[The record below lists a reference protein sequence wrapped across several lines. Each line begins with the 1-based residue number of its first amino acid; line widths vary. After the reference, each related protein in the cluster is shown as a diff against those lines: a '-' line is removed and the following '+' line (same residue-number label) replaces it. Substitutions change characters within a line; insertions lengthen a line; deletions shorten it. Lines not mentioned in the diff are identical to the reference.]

1 MNETMTMAVE
11 SLWRGAVGVIP
22 LAVIA
27 LVVVRAFPCRPA
39 TKHFVWATVLAWALV
54 APLLPNPPRS
64 EMVAQIDEVATEPAV
79 QPHEEIPVVVEQAK
93 PKEECRPAELPRE
106 ERVSPPRLKARPVP
120 VAPESL
126 AQAGGAGGLP
136 SGEVRIPRRAPVAV
150 PAIGDRLQTL
160 RQGLVASDDA
170 ICAEELRA
178 NLELAAEMRRAEKE
192 YAKLAERRTDAFAPG
207 LASPD
212 ATEGCSFPPTT
223 LHGVNRFRSASAPDP
238 HGIHGKIAKSANA
251 IKPPQRRVELSI
263 PNFEGHEESATATWG
278 QAALNAELQNTDS
291 VALPGMIAKR
301 VASFWAIARGW
312 YAEMAVLSA
321 GVMAALPP
329 VPVEVW
335 VLGIALLLAAKL
347 MRILRCRSL
356 LRRTFAAP
364 SAVMKEV
371 HEVAG
376 ALGIRRL
383 PQTLMVDANVSPMVW
398 CGRGVRLLLPVTLWE
413 QLDADGR
420 RAVLCHELAHLKRR
434 DHWMLWVDQVA
445 GCIYW
450 WHPVVWWVR
459 RKVSEEAENSC
470 DAWVT
475 WLLPQGRRAYAEALL
490 RTTQFVQSK
499 ANAAPIAGI
508 GVVSG
513 RAERFARRI
522 RMVMTENAKPRL
534 SGAGMMMALALA
546 AAGWL
551 AAPAQSCPEDKA
563 HGQASAS
570 SGGCGTVKAA
580 GAGCGGKCAK
590 GCSKGACAHAGKVE
604 HAGQAAHGG
613 AVHAGHVAHGGPAVA
628 GVVALAGDHGEGK
641 NKQGGELE
649 ERLEKLEANLD
660 RLSEQLERLG
670 DMRGDDDSDEGAP
683 KMKRRRGPAPSAM
696 VVPAPPDG
704 GWNVPVPTPPGTPAP
719 DGGSWMSGSIR
730 AEDGPIVVRAYQLPD
745 GKLEAVTKLMVR
757 PDVPIRVRPLEG
769 RIEVQASERNHA
781 IFKGFVDLISDKK
794 QVRAYRVSPG
804 KLEDLNSLMVRSDV
818 PILVEPGREVIK
830 LHGSSLEQ
838 SVFGAFIEMIDP
850 GASVREAHGEGHGE
864 AHGDATME
872 EPTAPRAP
880 RMPREPR
887 APRAPRAPRVGM
899 HGGPC
904 GGSAEKCRE
913 MEMKLSQAIR
923 EAQEKARSGVR
934 RLEESQQRLRER
946 TNEQRKN
953 WKQKR
958 EKRADGEAAEIEEME
973 SAQAFEESVARI
985 SEVID
990 VSKINE
996 LIELLASIDVRA
1008 ALSTG
1013 EDVRSSIE
1021 EQVRTLLEQAEQ
1033 LEEQGRMID
1042 GEAQGLDARSSEMEA
1057 YAEALEAE
1065 RELISEQAAAEMADA
1080 GQAEVA
1086 QVAATDDM
1094 RLRAELLRQEAQAI
1108 VAQQSDLHG
1117 AAESLY
1123 QQAEALQ
1130 EAADALRSTVE
1141 EEDIEDVEDV
1151 TVDEG

>member
-1 MNETMTMAVE
+1 MNETIEMAVE

-22 LAVIA
+22 LAVVA

-79 QPHEEIPVVVEQAK
+79 QPHEEIPIVIEQVK
-93 PKEECRPAELPRE
+93 PKEECKPAELPRE
-106 ERVSPPRLKARPVP
+106 ERVSPPRPKARPVP

-136 SGEVRIPRRAPVAV
+136 RGEDRIASRSAVAV

-160 RQGLVASDDA
+160 RQGLVASEDA

-192 YAKLAERRTDAFAPG
+192 YAKLAERRTDVIAPG
-207 LASPD
+207 VRSPE
-212 ATEGCSFPPTT
+212 ATEGSSFPPTT

-238 HGIHGKIAKSANA
+238 SGIYGKIARSPNA
-251 IKPPQRRVELSI
+251 IMPSQRRVELSI
-263 PNFEGHEESATATWG
+263 PNFEGHDFSATATWG
-278 QAALNAELQNTDS
+278 QTALNEEWHDTDS
-291 VALPGMIAKR
+291 IALPGMIAER
-301 VASFWAIARGW
+301 VASIWLIARSW

-335 VLGIALLLAAKL
+335 MLGIALLLAAKL
-347 MRILRCRSL
+347 IRILRCRSL

-364 SAVMKEV
+364 PSVMKEV
-371 HEVAG
+371 QEVAG
-376 ALGIRRL
+376 ALGIRL

-459 RKVSEEAENSC
+459 KKVSEEAENSC

-551 AAPAQSCPEDKA
+551 AAPAQSCPEDKT

-570 SGGCGTVKAA
+570 SGGCGTMKAA

-590 GCSKGACAHAGKVE
+590 GCGKGACAHGGKVE
-604 HAGQAAHGG
+604 HAD
-613 AVHAGHVAHGGPAVA
+613 HAAHGGPAVA

-641 NKQGGELE
+641 NKQSGELE

-670 DMRGDDDSDEGAP
+670 DMRGDDGDDDDAPNPRKVRIHGPGA
-683 KMKRRRGPAPSAM
+683 MKL

-704 GWNVPVPTPPGTPAP
+704 EWNVPVPVPPGTPAP
-719 DGGSWMSGSIR
+719 DGGTWVSGSIR
-730 AEDGPIVVRAYQLPD
+730 AEDGPVVVRAYQLPD
-745 GKLEAVTKLMVR
+745 GKLDAVTKLMVR

-850 GASVREAHGEGHGE
+850 GASVREAHGEGHGDGHGE
-864 AHGDATME
+864 AHGEATME

-904 GGSAEKCRE
+904 GGNAEKCRE

-958 EKRADGEAAEIEEME
+958 EKRADGEAAEIEELE
-973 SAQAFEESVARI
+973 AAQAIDESVARI

-990 VSKINE
+990 VSQINE

-1013 EDVRSSIE
+1013 EEVRSSIE
-1021 EQVRTLLEQAEQ
+1021 AQVRTLLEQAEQ

-1042 GEAQGLDARSSEMEA
+1042 GEAQGLDERSSEMEA
-1057 YAEALEAE
+1057 HAEALEAE
-1065 RELISEQAAAEMADA
+1065 REMISEQAAAEMADA

-1086 QVAATDDM
+1086 QVAATEDM

-1108 VAQQSDLHG
+1108 VAQQGDLHG

-1141 EEDIEDVEDV
+1141 DQDVEDVEDV
-1151 TVDEG
+1151 TIDEG

>member
-11 SLWRGAVGVIP
+11 SLWRGAVGVVP

-27 LVVVRAFPCRPA
+27 LVVVRVLPCRPA
-39 TKHFVWATVLAWALV
+39 SKHFIWATVLTWALV
-54 APLLPNPPRS
+54 APMLPNPPRS
-64 EMVAQIDEVATEPAV
+64 ELVAQIDEVTTEPPV
-79 QPHEEIPVVVEQAK
+79 QLIEEIPAVVDAVEK
-93 PKEECRPAELPRE
+93 KEECKPAELPRE

-136 SGEVRIPRRAPVAV
+136 SGEVRMPRRVPVAV

-178 NLELAAEMRRAEKE
+178 NLEMAAEARRAEKE
-192 YAKLAERRTDAFAPG
+192 YAKLAERRVDVFAPVNVC
-207 LASPD
+207 PD
-212 ATEGCSFPPTT
+212 ATEGNSFPPSI
-223 LHGVNRFRSASAPDP
+223 LNSVNRYRSASAPQTN
-238 HGIHGKIAKSANA
+238 GIHGRIARGANDV
-251 IKPPQRRVELSI
+251 KPTQRRVALSI
-263 PNFEGHEESATATWG
+263 PNFEVYDEFATATWSP
-278 QAALNAELQNTDS
+278 AALNAESQDTDP
-291 VALPGMIAKR
+291 VALPGMIAER
-301 VASFWAIARGW
+301 IASFWLIARSW

-335 VLGIALLLAAKL
+335 VLGIAILLSGKL
-347 MRILRCRSL
+347 IRMLRCRSL

-364 SAVMKEV
+364 PSVMKEV
-371 HEVAG
+371 REVAG

-413 QLDADGR
+413 QLDGDGR

-445 GCIYW
+445 GCVYW

-459 RKVSEEAENSC
+459 RRVHEEAENSC

-490 RTTQFVQSK
+490 RTTQFVQNK
-499 ANAAPIAGI
+499 ANAAPIGGI

-522 RMVMTENAKPRL
+522 KMVMTENAKPRL

-551 AAPAQSCPEDKA
+551 ASPAQSCPEDKA
-563 HGQASAS
+563 HGHVGAASA
-570 SGGCGTVKAA
+570 GCGTAKVS

-590 GCSKGACAHAGKVE
+590 GCGKGACAKAGKVE
-604 HAGQAAHGG
+604 HAG
-613 AVHAGHVAHGGPAVA
+613 HAAHGGPAVA
-628 GVVALAGDHGEGK
+628 GVVALAGDHGDAK
-641 NKQGGELE
+641 KKQGAELE
-649 ERLEKLEANLD
+649 ERLEKLEANLE

-670 DMRGDDDSDEGAP
+670 DMRGDGGDDDDAP
-683 KMKRRRGPAPSAM
+683 RMKRRRGPAPSAM
-696 VVPAPPDG
+696 LVPAPPDG
-704 GWNVPVPTPPGTPAP
+704 GWNVPTPPGTPAP
-719 DGGSWMSGSIR
+719 DGVAWVSGSMR
-730 AEDGPIVVRAYQLPD
+730 GEDGPIVVRAYQLPD
-745 GKLEAVTKLMVR
+745 GKLDAVTKLMVR
-757 PDVPIRVRPLEG
+757 SDVPILVRPQEG

-804 KLEDLNSLMVRSDV
+804 KLADLNALMVRSDV

-838 SVFGAFIEMIDP
+838 SVFAAFIEMIDP
-850 GASVREAHGEGHGE
+850 GSSVREAHGE
-864 AHGDATME
+864 ATME

-880 RMPREPR
+880 RMAREPR
-887 APRAPRAPRVGM
+887 APRAPHAPRVGM

-904 GGSAEKCRE
+904 GGNAEKCRE
-913 MEMKLSQAIR
+913 MELKLSKAIR

-958 EKRADGEAAEIEEME
+958 EKRADGEAAAIEELE
-973 SAQAFEESVARI
+973 SAHAMEESVARI

-1008 ALSTG
+1008 AMSTG
-1013 EDVRSSIE
+1013 EDARSSIE
-1021 EQVRTLLEQAEQ
+1021 EQVQTLLEQAEA

-1057 YAEALEAE
+1057 HAEALEAE
-1065 RELISEQAAAEMADA
+1065 REMISEKAAAEMAGA
-1080 GQAEVA
+1080 GQAELA
-1086 QVAATDDM
+1086 HVAATEDM

-1141 EEDIEDVEDV
+1141 EEDVEDVEDV
-1151 TVDEG
+1151 TIDEG